1 LYTYHFAELHCIH
14 FTFPTENSVFGQGP
28 DWDMP
33 KLKKIVFDGGEVQ
46 GKVCQW
52 NDLLV

>member
-1 LYTYHFAELHCIH
+1 MKLPCIH
-14 FTFPTENSVFGQGP
+14 ATFPTGNSVFGQGP

-33 KLKKIVFDGGEVQ
+33 KLKKSFNVGEVQ

-52 NDLLV
+52 SDLLV